1 MKKILQGALLPF
13 AIFASGLILLGCD
26 QANQSTS
33 SNEQAE
39 TAQSVEQSNGQSEND
54 SENQTETTPLKQGSM
69 FYIIRDVADLQLSTS
84 EYTEKLKQ
92 TQSDLQQAVNIQ
104 NHEQLQQAATQLEQQ
119 LKDFDTALNSIQ
131 LKTQE
136 ISDIRQKILDANQQV
151 LNSPFLNG
159 QVDISKIDFQ
169 KIEQQMGNIQGEM
182 LKLATMLITQSGEQE
197 KANASESE

>member
-54 SENQTETTPLKQGSM
+54 SENQTETTPLKQDSM